1 MSYHPNGDPYE
12 REPLDSQRTH
22 YDSPSR
28 HPDGPG
34 YEYSQP
40 ASPTPY
46 HDNNSWQYQNAPPPP
61 RHGDRTHYNR
71 SGHYQQQ
78 TDDSGYGQNQ
88 PLSTTTPGADNFSES
103 AAGGMAGIAYSVAD
117 RNARSSGIEAMRST
131 SQVPPPPS
139 RTQHGNTPYY
149 QGGGGYP
156 YDGYG
161 AYSPLPVK
169 FLSSL
174 DHI

>member
-12 REPLDSQRTH
+12 REPLDAHRNH
-22 YDSPSR
+22 YDSTPPR
-28 HPDGPG
+28 HPDGTG

-46 HDNNSWQYQNAPPPP
+46 HDNNSWQHQNAPPPP
-61 RHGDRTHYNR
+61 RHGDNSYSRG
-71 SGHYQQQ
+71 GHYQHA
-78 TDDSGYGQNQ
+78 DDSGYDQNQ

-117 RNARSSGIEAMRST
+117 RNARNSGIRAMRST

-156 YDGYG
+156 YHGYG
-161 AYSPLPVK
+161 PYTLLPL
-169 FLSSL
+169 LET
-174 DHI
+174 